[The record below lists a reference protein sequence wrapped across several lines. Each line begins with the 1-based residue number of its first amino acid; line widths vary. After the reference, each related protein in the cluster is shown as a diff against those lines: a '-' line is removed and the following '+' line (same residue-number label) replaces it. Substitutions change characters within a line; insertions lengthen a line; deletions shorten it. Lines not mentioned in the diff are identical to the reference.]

1 MGIETAGLPPKA
13 IDWRWGPAPEV
24 DSGTGSCDWLKEAP
38 TAALIGARPPES
50 RDWQHDWS
58 RPRRRSRLPG
68 DAPHLAPRPRPARR
82 PGAGLGSP
90 PAVRAP
96 APRGR
101 AGRVAARPGS
111 VASVDL
117 DLAGLSQHV
126 YDVGL
131 EVGVVHAGLPELAR
145 VPVILPVVV
154 PVAPAVGPEPVH
166 VHLQGRTAQVTLSG
180 DRGGLDAGGPRVV
193 VGKEKGATATRQK
206 PGVRQVIDSQSTGG
220 AGRRDTQ
227 AGC

>member
-1 MGIETAGLPPKA
+1 MIGPDLGVAPGCLETPHT
-13 IDWRWGPAPEV
+13 WRRAHAQPATLGRA
-24 DSGTGSCDWLKEAP
+24 SG
-38 TAALIGARPPES
+38 
-50 RDWQHDWS
+50 
-58 RPRRRSRLPG
+58 PRRQC
-68 DAPHLAPRPRPARR
+68 
-82 PGAGLGSP
+82 
-90 PAVRAP
+90 AP

-206 PGVRQVIDSQSTGG
+206 PGVRQVIASQSTGG